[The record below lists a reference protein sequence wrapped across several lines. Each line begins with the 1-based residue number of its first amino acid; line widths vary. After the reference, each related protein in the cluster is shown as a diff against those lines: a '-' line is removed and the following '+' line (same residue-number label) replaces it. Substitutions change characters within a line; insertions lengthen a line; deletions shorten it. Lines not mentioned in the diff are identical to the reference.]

1 MGSEPVGFVA
11 TIDPE
16 DRLRADFYA
25 LFARLFL
32 APPDAELLRMIG
44 NSPLLDSEADAA
56 PLAIAWAKLSAA
68 ARVMDAD
75 AAADEFDAL
84 FGGIGKSEISLFGS
98 HYVGEKEPSAR
109 DQFLVDLREALARL
123 GLGLKTGQSTPED
136 HISVL
141 CETMR
146 LLIAGSPMVQ
156 PRALEIQSEFFA
168 KFIAPWH
175 ADLCAAIACFSLANV
190 FTLVAECLSAFLA
203 VENES
208 FEIA

>member
-1 MGSEPVGFVA
+1 MDSEPVGFAA

-32 APPDAELLRMIG
+32 GPPDAELLRMIG
-44 NSPLLDSEADAA
+44 NAPLLDSEADDA

-68 ARVMDAD
+68 SRVMDPD

-98 HYVGEKEPSAR
+98 YYVGEKEPAAR
-109 DQFLVDLREALARL
+109 GQFLVDLREALARL
-123 GLGLKTGQSTPED
+123 GLGLQAGRNTPED
-136 HISVL
+136 HVSVL

-146 LLIAGSPMVQ
+146 LLIAGSAMVR
-156 PRALEIQSEFFA
+156 PRALDVQSEFFA
-168 KFIAPWH
+168 RFMAPWH
-175 ADLCAAIACFSLANV
+175 ADLCAAIAFSSLANV
-190 FTLVAECLSAFLA
+190 YTLVAECLSAFLA
-203 VENES
+203 VENQS